1 MPGGFD
7 AIKPAGY
14 AEAVTPSDTVNL
26 SQETRAVYVG
36 GAGAVACVMVNPFNQ
51 KEVNVTFA
59 AVPVGTTLSISTKR
73 ILATG
78 TTATNIL
85 ALS

>member
-14 AEAVTPSDTVNL
+14 AEAVTPSDTVDL
-26 SQETRAVYVG
+26 SQETRYVYIG
-36 GAGAVACVMVNPFNQ
+36 GAGALACQMYSPLT
-51 KEVNVTFA
+51 KKLTTVTFS
-59 AVPVGTTLSISTKR
+59 AVPVGTTLAIQTPR